1 MAGVPDVYY
10 LGADMGII
18 ITLATTL
25 ILLLYFYYE
34 DHNREPLRCLVEAF
48 LIGAVISLQVS
59 FLQGMLPFS
68 SNILF
73 AAFISAGLVEE
84 GIKLGAVRITLF
96 RHPEFTKQ
104 VDAITYCV
112 YLGLG
117 FAAVENLYYAASV
130 ELGIVRALTAVP
142 AHALFAVSM
151 GYYLGQYKF
160 QPNDKVLLF
169 LALYVPVMLHGIY
182 NLLILSGTTWGMILF
197 VPYVGFLWY
206 IGLLKHSKL
215 NREVKK
221 HVARAK
227 GMD

>member
-1 MAGVPDVYY
+1 
-10 LGADMGII
+10 MGILV
-18 ITLATTL
+18 TLATTI

-34 DHNREPLRCLVEAF
+34 DHNQEPLRCLVEAF

-59 FLQGMLPFS
+59 FLQGLLPFS

-73 AAFISAGLVEE
+73 AAFVSAALIEE
-84 GIKLGAVRITLF
+84 GLKLGAVRITLF

-112 YLGLG
+112 YLSLG
-117 FAAVENLYYAASV
+117 FATVENLYYAASI

-151 GYYLGQYKF
+151 GYYLGKYKF
-160 QPNDKVLLF
+160 QFNNKMLLF

-182 NLLILSGTTWGMILF
+182 NLLILSSTVWGMILF
-197 VPYVGFLWY
+197 APYIGFLWY
-206 IGLLKHSKL
+206 IGLLKHKNL
-215 NREVKK
+215 NKEVRKN
-221 HVARAK
+221 VARLK
-227 GMD
+227 KVG